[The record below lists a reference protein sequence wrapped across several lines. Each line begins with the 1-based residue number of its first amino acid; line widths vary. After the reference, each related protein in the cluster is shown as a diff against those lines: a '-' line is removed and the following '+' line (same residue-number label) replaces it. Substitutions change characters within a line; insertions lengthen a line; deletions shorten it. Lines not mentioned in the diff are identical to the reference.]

1 MLEKVTALSFKLAIV
16 GRPNVGKS
24 TLFNRL
30 VGRKLALVDDTP
42 GVTRDRR
49 EGEGRLG
56 DLEFTV
62 IDTAGL
68 EEAKGDVLEA
78 RMRQQTDLAIADAD
92 LCLLLID
99 ARAGVTPLD
108 RHFAQILRRADAPVV
123 LAANKCEGNAA
134 HAGLTEAYELGLG
147 EPLALSAE
155 HGQGLDLLYDL
166 LQPLVQAVDRDEI
179 SETIREEAE
188 GGEEEDFDAE
198 TPYEPDLEAPLRIA
212 VVGRPN
218 AGKSTLVNQL
228 IGEDRMLTG
237 PEAGITRDAIS
248 VEWQWRG
255 RRVKLFDTAGL
266 RRRARVTEKLEKLS
280 VADTLRAIR
289 FAEVVVLMI
298 DATIPFEKQD
308 LHIADL
314 VEQEGRSL
322 VVAVNKWDLIEDG
335 QEVMR
340 DLTEKLGRL
349 LPQIRGVPIVTFSA
363 LTGKGTDK
371 LMPRIEEVHTVW
383 NARVSTGKL
392 NRWLEAMVS
401 RHPPPA
407 VNGRHVS
414 LKYITQVKSRPPTF
428 AVFSSR
434 AEEVPPAYKRYLV
447 NGLREAFNVPG
458 VPIRIFMRKTKN
470 PYASRAKKR

>member
-1 MLEKVTALSFKLAIV
+1 
-16 GRPNVGKS
+16 
-24 TLFNRL
+24 
-30 VGRKLALVDDTP
+30 
-42 GVTRDRR
+42 
-49 EGEGRLG
+49 
-56 DLEFTV
+56 
-62 IDTAGL
+62 
-68 EEAKGDVLEA
+68 
-78 RMRQQTDLAIADAD
+78 
-92 LCLLLID
+92 
-99 ARAGVTPLD
+99 
-108 RHFAQILRRADAPVV
+108 
-123 LAANKCEGNAA
+123 
-134 HAGLTEAYELGLG
+134 
-147 EPLALSAE
+147 
-155 HGQGLDLLYDL
+155 
-166 LQPLVQAVDRDEI
+166 
-179 SETIREEAE
+179 
-188 GGEEEDFDAE
+188 
-198 TPYEPDLEAPLRIA
+198 
-212 VVGRPN
+212 
-218 AGKSTLVNQL
+218 
-228 IGEDRMLTG
+228 
-237 PEAGITRDAIS
+237 